1 MAGRGGGDR
10 GHGRY
15 VVVGGPGWRGR
26 LISHAPQLGRM
37 GARSSPPVYAARSP
51 APLTRGRWA
60 ALRSEPGITSARTFR
75 GSEDDIPSGMR
86 GWGGDGTER
95 RRSRWS
101 EAEAA
106 AHPAGGE
113 GEATAQRVGDR
124 GGSPSGRRR
133 EGSDG
138 TESRRLRRQP
148 IRQEERGK
156 RRHRESETE
165 AVAHPAGRRGGS
177 EGTESRRQRRRCHT
191 AEGDPGGSRGEG
203 EAAQRTAAHPAG
215 GARGERRHRESAS
228 GRREERSR
236 GAGGQTVTG
245 VRSETWATRC
255 DSGAVT
261 ARGVDPG
268 GK

>member
-113 GEATAQRVGDR
+113 GEATAQGVGDR
-124 GGSPSGRRR
+124 GGSR
-133 EGSDG
+133 
-138 TESRRLRRQP
+138 
-148 IRQEERGK
+148 
-156 RRHRESETE
+156 
-165 AVAHPAGRRGGS
+165 AGRRGEGS

>member
-1 MAGRGGGDR
+1 MDRRRGVGGALWPVD
-10 GHGRY
+10 
-15 VVVGGPGWRGR
+15 GPGWRGR

-124 GGSPSGRRR
+124 GGSPSGRRKR
-133 EGSDG
+133 GRNSGTNRAQKKQSYRSIGVSLYYSSDALIALMFRG
-138 TESRRLRRQP
+138 CGAATSRAY
-148 IRQEERGK
+148 IR
-156 RRHRESETE
+156 
-165 AVAHPAGRRGGS
+165 
-177 EGTESRRQRRRCHT
+177 
-191 AEGDPGGSRGEG
+191 
-203 EAAQRTAAHPAG
+203 
-215 GARGERRHRESAS
+215 
-228 GRREERSR
+228 
-236 GAGGQTVTG
+236 
-245 VRSETWATRC
+245 
-255 DSGAVT
+255 
-261 ARGVDPG
+261 
-268 GK
+268 

>member
-124 GGSPSGRRR
+124 GGSPSGRRKR
-133 EGSDG
+133 GRNSGTNRAQKKQSYRSIGVSLYYSSDALIALMFRG
-138 TESRRLRRQP
+138 CGAATSRAY
-148 IRQEERGK
+148 IR
-156 RRHRESETE
+156 
-165 AVAHPAGRRGGS
+165 
-177 EGTESRRQRRRCHT
+177 
-191 AEGDPGGSRGEG
+191 
-203 EAAQRTAAHPAG
+203 
-215 GARGERRHRESAS
+215 
-228 GRREERSR
+228 
-236 GAGGQTVTG
+236 
-245 VRSETWATRC
+245 
-255 DSGAVT
+255 
-261 ARGVDPG
+261 
-268 GK
+268 